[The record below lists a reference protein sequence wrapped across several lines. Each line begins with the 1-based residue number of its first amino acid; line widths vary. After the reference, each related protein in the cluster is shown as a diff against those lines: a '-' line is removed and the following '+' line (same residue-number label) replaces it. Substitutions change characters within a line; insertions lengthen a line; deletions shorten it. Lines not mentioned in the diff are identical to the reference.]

1 MTRRA
6 PVIIV
11 LIIYNT
17 GAFENYFESVPS
29 PEIALFLKN
38 TKITENLWK
47 PTVFKQFLLSQQF
60 TSGTLTFFL
69 LYVQCFLIG
78 AHELCS
84 SSAVVLTI
92 FFSPV
97 RLRPFIY
104 REARAISTRQLQ
116 FSSDF
121 ENMLP
126 AAVPLIILTKHIVRL
141 RCRCSCEIYS
151 TSAVPL
157 FVIHETSVKLS

>member
-1 MTRRA
+1 M
-6 PVIIV
+6 
-11 LIIYNT
+11 
-17 GAFENYFESVPS
+17 
-29 PEIALFLKN
+29 
-38 TKITENLWK
+38 
-47 PTVFKQFLLSQQF
+47 VFKQFLLSQKF
-60 TSGTLTFFL
+60 TSRTLTFFL
-69 LYVQCFLIG
+69 LYVQCFFNPTRKS
-78 AHELCS
+78 CS
-84 SSAVVLTI
+84 TYNVFLTI

-104 REARAISTRQLQ
+104 REVRAISSNQLQ

-141 RCRCSCEIYS
+141 RCRCLCEIYR

-157 FVIHETSVKLS
+157 LVISETSVFLS